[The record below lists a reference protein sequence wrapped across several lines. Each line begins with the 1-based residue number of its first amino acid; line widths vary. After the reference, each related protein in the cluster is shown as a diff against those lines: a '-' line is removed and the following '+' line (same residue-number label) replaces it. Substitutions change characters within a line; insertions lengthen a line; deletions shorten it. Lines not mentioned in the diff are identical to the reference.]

1 MKKITQKEG
10 MVITAIE
17 HIFDSYIGEEITANR
32 PICTNWVGESFSFS
46 LSFEMCPL
54 TGHAI
59 SGIIGS
65 LVKKGIIKCFHDDGS
80 TIEITIEGVPYFK
93 KRVVQA

>member
-32 PICTNWVGESFSFS
+32 PICTNWVGE
-46 LSFEMCPL
+46 MCSL
-54 TGHAI
+54 TGHTVA
-59 SGIIGS
+59 GIIGS
-65 LVKKGIIKCFHDDGS
+65 LVKKGIIKCFHDDDS
-80 TIEITIEGVPYFK
+80 TIEITIEGWPYFK